1 MAKNPPQGKGKPND
15 KPVTTAG
22 QLDADK
28 TPASGAG
35 ATGAPGSD
43 QVAKTTSQE
52 NLETAASGGAAQSEG
67 AAEGGTQAGTT
78 TVDAAGD
85 AATPTPTPDEARA
98 RSGATRTYRVGSV
111 PIRHDQT
118 FYDVGQP
125 LELTDAQADR
135 LGHLVTPAF
144 ETPEE

>member
-1 MAKNPPQGKGKPND
+1 MAKTPPKDNGTSHD
-15 KPVTTAG
+15 KPVTIAG

-43 QVAKTTSQE
+43 QVAQTTGQE
-52 NLETAASGGAAQSEG
+52 NLAATAPGGAAQPEG
-67 AAEGGTQAGTT
+67 AAEGSTQADAT
-78 TVDAAGD
+78 TVKAAGD
-85 AATPTPTPDEARA
+85 AATPTPDEARA
-98 RSGATRTYRVGSV
+98 RSGAKRTYRVGSV
-111 PIRHDQT
+111 PIRHDQA
-118 FYDVGQP
+118 FYDVGEP

>member
-1 MAKNPPQGKGKPND
+1 MAKTPPKNQGTTHD

-22 QLDADK
+22 QLNADK

-43 QVAKTTSQE
+43 QVAQTTGQE
-52 NLETAASGGAAQSEG
+52 NL
-67 AAEGGTQAGTT
+67 
-78 TVDAAGD
+78 
-85 AATPTPTPDEARA
+85 AATAPDEARA
-98 RSGATRTYRVGSV
+98 RSGAKRTYRVGSV
-111 PIRHDQT
+111 PIRHDQA
-118 FYDVGQP
+118 FYDVGEP

>member
-1 MAKNPPQGKGKPND
+1 MAKTPPKDKGTTHD
-15 KPVTTAG
+15 KPATTAG

-28 TPASGAG
+28 ASAFGA
-35 ATGAPGSD
+35 ASTSAPGSD
-43 QVAKTTSQE
+43 QVAQTSSQE
-52 NLETAASGGAAQSEG
+52 NLEKTASGDAAQSEG
-67 AAEGGTQAGTT
+67 TGEGAAQADTT

-85 AATPTPTPDEARA
+85 TATPTPEEARDQPT
-98 RSGATRTYRVGSV
+98 ATRTYRVGAV
-111 PIRHDQT
+111 PIRHDQA

-125 LELTDAQADR
+125 LELTDAQAER

>member
-1 MAKNPPQGKGKPND
+1 MAKTPPKDKGATHD
-15 KPVTTAG
+15 KPATTAG

-35 ATGAPGSD
+35 ATGTPGSGP
-43 QVAKTTSQE
+43 VAQTTGQE
-52 NLETAASGGAAQSEG
+52 NLAATAPGGAAQSARAVDG
-67 AAEGGTQAGTT
+67 STQADTT

-85 AATPTPTPDEARA
+85 AATPTPDEARA
-98 RSGATRTYRVGSV
+98 RSGAKRTYRVGSV
-111 PIRHDQT
+111 PIRHDQA
-118 FYDVGQP
+118 FYDVGEP

-144 ETPEE
+144 ETLEE

>member
-1 MAKNPPQGKGKPND
+1 MAKTPPKDKGTTHD

-43 QVAKTTSQE
+43 QVAQATSQE
-52 NLETAASGGAAQSEG
+52 NLETAAPGGTAQPEG
-67 AAEGGTQAGTT
+67 AAEGSTEADTT
-78 TVDAAGD
+78 AVEAAGY
-85 AATPTPTPDEARA
+85 AATPTPNEARA
-98 RSGATRTYRVGSV
+98 RSGAKRTYRVGSV
-111 PIRHDQT
+111 PIRHDQD

>member
-1 MAKNPPQGKGKPND
+1 MAKTPPKDKGTTHD

-43 QVAKTTSQE
+43 QVAETTSQE
-52 NLETAASGGAAQSEG
+52 NLAAAPGGAAQSEG
-67 AAEGGTQAGTT
+67 AAKGSTQADTA

-85 AATPTPTPDEARA
+85 TATPTPDEARA

-111 PIRHDQT
+111 PIRHDQA